1 MHAVTHLEKWPL
13 SFIYAVHWEE
23 GHRPGGPC
31 SFENQP
37 TTGTT
42 LLCMAAAEVNQHK
55 AAHAESSTPL
65 AESQYRD
72 ILNEYGPLLIF
83 T

>member
-1 MHAVTHLEKWPL
+1 ML
-13 SFIYAVHWEE
+13 SLTLRNGLYHSSMLYI
-23 GHRPGGPC
+23 GRRPSVRGGPC